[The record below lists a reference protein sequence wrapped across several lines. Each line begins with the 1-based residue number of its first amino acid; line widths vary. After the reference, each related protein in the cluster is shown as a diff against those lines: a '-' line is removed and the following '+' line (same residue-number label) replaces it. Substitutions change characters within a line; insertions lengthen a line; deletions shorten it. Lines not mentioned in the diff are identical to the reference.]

1 MRARLGWGMEVGL
14 VVGRGAN
21 RTLKDDPTYTS
32 CRTGDA
38 ASGVPWGANSQD
50 SLAPLCDAAAS
61 QVCRPRK
68 RGKRTQAFERRA
80 SKARRAR
87 KRKLGQGVDRRD
99 MAKEGKQ
106 GSSLLPPT
114 LFLLFFVVTSLPAIE
129 YVRRSGSPLATKPK
143 PAVQLLASSS
153 SSSNPLMASLALSVR
168 REGDEPEGVDRE
180 TEVEHGDL
188 RRGSRLDWGSSLGL
202 GRLSAL

>member
-1 MRARLGWGMEVGL
+1 M
-14 VVGRGAN
+14 
-21 RTLKDDPTYTS
+21 
-32 CRTGDA
+32 
-38 ASGVPWGANSQD
+38 
-50 SLAPLCDAAAS
+50 
-61 QVCRPRK
+61 
-68 RGKRTQAFERRA
+68 
-80 SKARRAR
+80 
-87 KRKLGQGVDRRD
+87 GQGVDRRD

-106 GSSLLPPT
+106 GRSLLPPT

-153 SSSNPLMASLALSVR
+153 SLSNPLKASLALSVR

-202 GRLSAL
+202 GRLSALRVKLAPLSPQLVHWAQGWDRGLLETSSDLVQERLVPVDHRRVERRHEIAYDGIPLDARAVS